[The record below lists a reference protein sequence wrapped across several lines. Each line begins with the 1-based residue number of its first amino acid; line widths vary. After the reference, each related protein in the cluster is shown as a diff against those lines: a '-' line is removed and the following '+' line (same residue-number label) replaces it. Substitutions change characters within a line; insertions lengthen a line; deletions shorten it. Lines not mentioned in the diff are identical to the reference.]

1 MWKVLKDERIDEMF
15 KLDFIDEDVEELKED
30 AHVEIIQK
38 DKKTGGIK
46 DKLKELERQ
55 LAYKNVI
62 IESMRNN
69 IITTANDVVFKS
81 NVEQAKIYDSLLLG
95 DGMLKFA

>member
-46 DKLKELERQ
+46 DKLKELER
-55 LAYKNVI
+55 
-62 IESMRNN
+62 
-69 IITTANDVVFKS
+69 
-81 NVEQAKIYDSLLLG
+81 
-95 DGMLKFA
+95 